1 MSNKIFSFSAVKSG
15 IKYSD
20 KYDFALIYSNTP
32 CNCAATFTTNKVCA
46 APVIISKE
54 RMANPI
60 QAIVVNSSNANAC
73 TGEMGL
79 ENARSITSTI
89 GSALNIDPE
98 SILAA
103 STGVIGVQLPAQKMI
118 DSIPDLTSNL
128 SENNQNLFAQAIMT
142 TDTVPKYVKKT
153 FIANT
158 KTYTIEGFAKGSGM
172 IAPNMA
178 TLLSFIVTDA
188 PVEKN
193 LLRDIFHD
201 TIRKTYN
208 CITIDGDMSTND
220 SAFILSPLSDN
231 YLDENGSNIFKDTLY
246 QLLEELA
253 LILVKDGEGATRC
266 VKINVKNALNNDEAR
281 ICACSVAESLLVK
294 TAIFGKDPNWGRIA
308 CAAGYSGA
316 QLDQNILSIYF
327 NDIPLLLSGTPVGYD
342 KDRLIEIMNSE
353 SYEINIDIGS
363 GNGSWSY
370 WTSDISYDYVKINSE
385 YTT

>member
-1 MSNKIFSFSAVKSG
+1 MNKNIFSYSAVKSG
-15 IKYSD
+15 IKYND

-32 CNCAATFTTNKVCA
+32 CNCAAAFTTNKVCA

-54 RMANPI
+54 RILNPI

-79 ENARSITSTI
+79 ENVKNITSSI
-89 GSALNIDPE
+89 GTSLNISPE

-118 DSIPDLTSNL
+118 SSIPDLTSDL
-128 SENNQNLFAQAIMT
+128 SDNNQNLFAQAIMT
-142 TDTVPKYVKKT
+142 TDTIPKHIKKT
-153 FIANT
+153 FAAQG

-178 TLLSFIVTDA
+178 TLLSFVLTDA
-188 PVEKN
+188 PVDKVS
-193 LLRDIFHD
+193 LSGIFSE
-201 TIRKTYN
+201 TIKKTYN

-220 SAFILSPLSDN
+220 SAFILSPISEN
-231 YLDENGSNIFKDTLY
+231 YLDKNDTAAFQDVLY

-253 LILVKDGEGATRC
+253 FMLVKDGEGVTRC
-266 VKINVKNALNNDEAR
+266 AKINVRNALNNDDAR
-281 ICACSVAESLLVK
+281 MCACSIAESLLVK

-316 QLDQNILSIYF
+316 QIDQNILSIYF
-327 NDIPLLLSGTPVGYD
+327 NDTPLLLSGTPVGFD
-342 KDRLIEIMNSE
+342 KDKLIKIMNSE
-353 SYEINIDIGS
+353 SYEITIDLGS
-363 GNGSWSY
+363 GSGSWSY